1 MSGPALLAKL
11 TSKPGE
17 RAALT
22 DVLQKLV
29 GGVEDEPGTLVYI
42 LHHDAADESVV
53 WFYERYDSQESFDA
67 HGKSDVMKAV
77 GPELA
82 PLMDGRP
89 ELTFLSVIGGK
100 GL

>member
-17 RAALT
+17 RDAIT
-22 DVLQKLV
+22 GVLQKLV
-29 GGVEDEPGTLVYI
+29 DGAEDEPGTLVYI
-42 LHHDAADESVV
+42 LHHDAADENVV

-82 PLMDGRP
+82 PFMAGRP